1 MVSNICGYQ
10 YINFYGLKKMNL
22 TSWTLADQDYFPC
35 MSGRIYVG
43 NTCYPIR
50 YICDILHKKILFKLN
65 QRLFPGEAIFGRL
78 SEILLF

>member
-1 MVSNICGYQ
+1 MD
-10 YINFYGLKKMNL
+10 L

-50 YICDILHKKILFKLN
+50 YVCDILHKKILFKLN
-65 QRLFPGEAIFGRL
+65 QRLFPGGGGDFWPFIGNFT
-78 SEILLF
+78 ILNFPGGVGGYGTP